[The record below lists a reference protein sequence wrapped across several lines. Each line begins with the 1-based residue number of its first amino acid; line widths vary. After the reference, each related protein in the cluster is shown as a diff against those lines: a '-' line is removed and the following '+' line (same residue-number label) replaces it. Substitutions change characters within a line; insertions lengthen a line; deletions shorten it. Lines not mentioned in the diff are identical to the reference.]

1 VLRGRGAALLEVVS
15 GSVACPRGG
24 ILQIGREAGWCAQA
38 SLDLT
43 MSCLGCTRADDPAC
57 AGAAP

>member
-1 VLRGRGAALLEVVS
+1 VVS